1 MLFSNSKILSFQLGV
16 FSQQCWKKVDDP
28 SNQAS
33 LQFKSAQVNGGPFIN
48 LIALKKSWKETS
60 DSLFLAPSSDGTLSL
75 RPYHHLDEPRPDE
88 LFLKTKV

>member
-28 SNQAS
+28 SNQPS

-48 LIALKKSWKETS
+48 LIALKKSWREKS
-60 DSLFLAPSSDGTLSL
+60 DSLFLASSSDGTLSL
-75 RPYHHLDEPRPDE
+75 RPNHDFDEPHPDE
-88 LFLKTKV
+88 LFLKTNV